1 MFGGD
6 LPVMHFNRKPIDL
19 KTIGQ
24 LVAQGVGRMLNR
36 EGGARQHGRLL
47 ADVLKHRQRN
57 GVD

>member
-1 MFGGD
+1 
-6 LPVMHFNRKPIDL
+6 MHFNRKPIDL